1 MAETSLITRRSPVTP
16 SSVDAANRTVRV
28 IWSTGAA
35 VLREDFLGPFQEVLS
50 LDPSHVRLDSLI
62 GASVLDSHQQ
72 NGLRN
77 VLGVVTDAGIAHATG
92 WAVVK
97 FSSRPDVEPFW
108 NDVKDGIA
116 RNISVGYTVAKWSE
130 TTAAGKRVKTA
141 FDWTPREISFVAMP
155 ADAGATTRASPM
167 TTEPAEVVT
176 TPAPAL
182 ETRAA
187 VNTEIRALVR
197 SFNLDTTVADGLIDR
212 AASADEARLAVMA
225 ELEKRQ
231 ATAPRIRTD
240 TVVVGTSHDDPAT
253 RAAWMGE
260 ALYTRLDPT
269 FSPSDPARQYVGL
282 TLPEMGREILRLR
295 GISTTGMA
303 AGSVITR
310 TLHSTSDFAIILGD
324 TVGRTLRKAYEAAP
338 SGIRQL
344 ARQVTVKDFRAKTAI
359 QLGEAPTL
367 EKVNEHGEFA
377 SGTMAEAKESYKAD
391 TFGRVIG
398 LTRQA
403 MVNDD
408 LGAFSDLSRRFGQA
422 AAEID
427 AQLLVDLIEQNA
439 GTGPTMDDTHPLFHA
454 AHANL
459 ASTTGAPSETTLS
472 AGRLAMRKQTGLSGS
487 LVRVTP
493 KFILLPAELETTTEK
508 VLAAISPAKTA
519 DVNVFSGAL
528 TPVVEPRLSS
538 ATRWYITASPAEID
552 GLEYCY
558 LEGAPGPQIESR
570 NGFEVDGVQIRVRLD
585 YGAGFTDWRGWHCNH
600 G

>member
-1 MAETSLITRRSPVTP
+1 
-16 SSVDAANRTVRV
+16 
-28 IWSTGAA
+28 
-35 VLREDFLGPFQEVLS
+35 
-50 LDPSHVRLDSLI
+50 
-62 GASVLDSHQQ
+62 
-72 NGLRN
+72 
-77 VLGVVTDAGIAHATG
+77 
-92 WAVVK
+92 
-97 FSSRPDVEPFW
+97 
-108 NDVKDGIA
+108 
-116 RNISVGYTVAKWSE
+116 
-130 TTAAGKRVKTA
+130 
-141 FDWTPREISFVAMP
+141 
-155 ADAGATTRASPM
+155 
-167 TTEPAEVVT
+167 
-176 TPAPAL
+176 
-182 ETRAA
+182 
-187 VNTEIRALVR
+187 
-197 SFNLDTTVADGLIDR
+197 
-212 AASADEARLAVMA
+212 
-225 ELEKRQ
+225 
-231 ATAPRIRTD
+231 
-240 TVVVGTSHDDPAT
+240 
-253 RAAWMGE
+253 MGE
-260 ALYTRLDPT
+260 ALYTRIDPA

-295 GISTTGMA
+295 GISTIGMA

-310 TLHSTSDFAIILGD
+310 SLHSSSDFAIILGD

-391 TFGRVIG
+391 TFGRIIG
-398 LTRQA
+398 ITRQA

-422 AAEID
+422 AAEFE
-427 AQLLVDLIEQNA
+427 AQFLVDLIEQNA

-459 ASTTGAPSETTLS
+459 ASAAGVPSETTLS

-508 VLAAISPAKTA
+508 VLAAISPAKSA

-528 TPVVEPRLSS
+528 TCVVEPRLSS
-538 ATRWYITASPAEID
+538 ATRWYITGAPEEID

-585 YGAGFTDWRGWHCNH
+585 YGAGFTDWRGWHCNQ
-600 G
+600 GA